1 MPPEAPLVEAIGLTR
16 RFGRV
21 TVFRDLDLTVGPGE
35 LWLVAGRNGS
45 GKSTLLRILAGLLA
59 AQSGTVTIGGIALDR
74 RDPETRRGIGY
85 VAHETMLYDDL
96 TLRENLVFAAR
107 CHDLA
112 MPSTIAAAGIDL
124 AELGP
129 RADDLLRSLSRG
141 MRQRAAVA
149 RALLHSPL
157 LLLLDEPFT
166 GLDSHSARALRRQLA
181 RHRDAGGSALV
192 VTHQA
197 AEVWDEATHV
207 ALLAGGAWAFAEPR
221 DGEVQAFE
229 RRCLEAA
236 G

>member
-1 MPPEAPLVEAIGLTR
+1 MTPEAPIVEARGLAR

-45 GKSTLLRILAGLLA
+45 GKSTLLRVLAGLLA
-59 AQSGTVTIGGIALDR
+59 AQAGTVRIGGVELDR

-112 MPSTIAAAGIDL
+112 MPSTIAAAGIDV
-124 AELGP
+124 ADLGP
-129 RADDLLRSLSRG
+129 RADDLFRSLSRG

-166 GLDSHSARALRRQLA
+166 GLDSHSAAALRRQLV

-197 AEVWDEATHV
+197 SEVWSEATHA
-207 ALLAGGAWAFAEPR
+207 ALLAGGNWAFAGPKGA
-221 DGEVQAFE
+221 DVQAFE
-229 RRCLEAA
+229 HRCREQA